1 MLAKSGKSGFNR
13 NIAQQIRLFLE
24 RQQQPICFVAHN
36 GPEFDF
42 PILAR
47 NPYAVGGELPRHINL
62 KCGDSLR
69 AFRDFKPIPSGAGRQ
84 GQYRLVTLYCDA
96 FDVAP
101 PDEHS
106 AERDSIA
113 LMKIVIHAGTGM
125 ITWFERNSVKNLT
138 EFKDV
143 KVVKRVPKPRSSRG
157 GRR

>member
-1 MLAKSGKSGFNR
+1 MLAESEKSAFNV

-24 RQQQPICFVAHN
+24 RQQQPICLVAHN

-47 NPYAVGGELPRHINL
+47 NLYAVGGELPRQVDL
-62 KCGDSLR
+62 KCGDSLD
-69 AFRDFKPIPSGAGRQ
+69 AFQHFKPRQPGRQ
-84 GQYRLVTLYCDA
+84 GQHRLVTLYRDA
-96 FDVAP
+96 FGVAP

-106 AERDSIA
+106 AEGDSIA
-113 LMKIVIHAGTGM
+113 LMKIVIHAGAGM
-125 ITWFERNSVKNLT
+125 ISWFERNSVKNLT